1 LTMENLEQL
10 RELLTRQRPVPW
22 STLPDLEL
30 YMDQVLTYMPRQ
42 YGASRKEERLTSS
55 MVNNYIK
62 EGLLPRANG
71 KKYSKEHLA
80 YLTVISMLKQ
90 VLSVK
95 DTGFLIGQLVE
106 NATAQ
111 ELYQRFSNALD
122 EEMND
127 TAGVIPQ
134 ELSRENLTE
143 AAMKL
148 AVESYVSKLACER
161 LLDMLSPPQQD
172 KKSK

>member
-1 LTMENLEQL
+1 MENLEQL
-10 RELLTRQRPVPW
+10 RELLTSQRPTPW
-22 STLPDLEL
+22 NSLPDLEL

-95 DTGFLIGQLVE
+95 DTGFLVGQLASDVGPE
-106 NATAQ
+106 
-111 ELYQRFSNALD
+111 EFYQRFASALD
-122 EEMND
+122 AEMSD
-127 TAGVIPQ
+127 TAGLIPD
-134 ELSRENLTE
+134 ELSREKLTE

-161 LLDMLSPPQQD
+161 LLDMLSPPSQE
-172 KKSK
+172 KKAK

>member
-1 LTMENLEQL
+1 MENLEQL
-10 RELLTRQRPVPW
+10 RELLTQQRPAPW
-22 STLPDLEL
+22 DSLPDLEL

-42 YGASRKEERLTSS
+42 YGVSRKEERLTSS

-95 DTGFLIGQLVE
+95 DTGFLISQLAD
-106 NATAQ
+106 NATA
-111 ELYQRFSNALD
+111 EEFYRRFASALD

-127 TAGVIPQ
+127 TAGVIPG
-134 ELSRENLTE
+134 ELSREKLTE

-161 LLDMLSPPQQD
+161 LLDMLSPPAQE
-172 KKSK
+172 KKAK